1 MGRWVVAAVLA
12 VWRLRPLMVAAVC
25 PQVWRDCAV
34 EGDVWRSPVAVWGD
48 GDGFAAAAGSGA
60 AGDVV

>member
-1 MGRWVVAAVLA
+1 
-12 VWRLRPLMVAAVC
+12 MVAAVC